1 MNFIVMITT
10 KNTSVYVNVTII
22 SMTAIVTQTFDFG
35 TNVYDTCVV
44 IVYK

>member
-10 KNTSVYVNVTII
+10 KNTSVNVNVII
-22 SMTAIVTQTFDFG
+22 NTVTAIVTQTLDFG

-44 IVYK
+44 IVYR